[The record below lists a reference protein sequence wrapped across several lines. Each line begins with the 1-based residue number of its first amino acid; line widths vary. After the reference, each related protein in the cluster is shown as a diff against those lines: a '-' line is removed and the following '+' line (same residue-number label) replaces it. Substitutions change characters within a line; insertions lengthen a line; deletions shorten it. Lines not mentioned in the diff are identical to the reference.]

1 LIKLYKKGKKM
12 IILDTPIDMHLHLRV
27 GKMLRDVIPY
37 TANQFAAAVVMPNLV
52 PPVDNKERLESYRK
66 EILENSENFTPLMNI
81 FMREYTED
89 ELLELA
95 DKIFAIKLYP
105 AGITTN
111 SEAGV
116 KSIENIY
123 PVLEIME
130 ELGIPLSVHGETNGF
145 VLDREREF
153 AFIYEKLA
161 SDFPNLKII
170 MEHISTYNL
179 VDILDKHDNL
189 YATITLHHL
198 LLTLDDLI
206 GGSLNPHNFCKP
218 VVKTPKDRDAL
229 QDIVKSGH
237 KKVMFGSDSAPH
249 SIENKLK
256 GAAGLFSAPVI
267 LPALAEFFD
276 GDALA
281 FQKFISDNAREN
293 FNLQIPKREVVLVE
307 EEYIVPSIVGDVKPM
322 FAGKRFS
329 YSVKDF

>member
-1 LIKLYKKGKKM
+1 MIKLN
-12 IILDTPIDMHLHLRV
+12 TPVDMHLHLRE
-27 GKMLRDVIPY
+27 GKMLKDVIPY
-37 TANQFAAAVVMPNLV
+37 TYNQFAAAVIMPNLV
-52 PPVDNKERLESYRK
+52 PPVDNRKRVEEYRD
-66 EILENSENFTPLMNI
+66 EILQNSRDFTPLMNV
-81 FMREYTED
+81 FMREYTKEELED
-89 ELLELA
+89 LKK
-95 DKIFAIKLYP
+95 DIFAVKLYP

-123 PVLEIME
+123 PVLEIMQ

-153 AFIYEKLA
+153 ASVYEKLA
-161 SDFPNLKII
+161 RDFPNLKII

-179 VDILDKHDNL
+179 AELLDKYDNL
-189 YATITLHHL
+189 YATVTLHHL

-206 GGSLNPHNFCKP
+206 GGNLNPHNFCKP

-229 QDIVKSGH
+229 QNLVKNGH
-237 KKVMFGSDSAPH
+237 EKVMFGSDSAPH

-276 GDALA
+276 GDVAA
-281 FQKFISDNAREN
+281 FQKFISDNAIKN
-293 FNLQIPKREVVLVE
+293 FNLNIPEKEVILEE
-307 EEYIVPSIVGDVKPM
+307 EEYIVPQMVGEVKPM

-329 YSVKDF
+329 YKVKNF

>member
-1 LIKLYKKGKKM
+1 M

-27 GKMLRDVIPY
+27 GKMLKDVLPY
-37 TANQFAAAVVMPNLV
+37 TVNQFAAAVVMPNLV
-52 PPVDNKERLESYRK
+52 PPVNNRERLESYRN
-66 EILENSENFTPLMNI
+66 EILQNSKDFTPLMNL
-81 FMREYTED
+81 FMREYTKE
-89 ELLELA
+89 ELEELK

-116 KSIENIY
+116 KSIEKIY
-123 PVLEIME
+123 PVLEIMQ
-130 ELGIPLSVHGETNGF
+130 ELNIPLSVHGETNGF

-153 AFIYEKLA
+153 AAVYEKLA
-161 SDFPNLKII
+161 RDFPNLKII

-179 VDILDKHDNL
+179 VELVDKYDNL

-206 GGSLNPHNFCKP
+206 GSNLNPHNFCKP

-229 QDIVKSGH
+229 QKIVRSGH

-249 SIENKLK
+249 SIKNKLK
-256 GAAGLFSAPVI
+256 GAAGVFSAPII

-276 GDALA
+276 GDNEA
-281 FQKFISDNAREN
+281 FQKFISSNAIEN
-293 FNLQIPKREVVLVE
+293 FNLQIPKKEVILVE
-307 EEYIVPSIVGDVKPM
+307 EEYIAPMMVGEVKPI

-329 YSVKDF
+329 YSVKNF